1 MWLVISTRPDISNAV
16 RSVARYCFT
25 PKAIHW
31 NAALGIIAYIND
43 TSDIG
48 ITYQRGTSVGISSEI
63 FADADYANW
72 ASKATNRRSMP
83 GKVLCVEVHV
93 YVGFPGRRNVSHFR
107 HQKQSTLPLV
117 ILRNSCFQDK
127 CGVSYS
133 PVMECNAFQS
143 SKTIRAQCNSR
154 KTRCRTQ
161 MRSTLTSAIIV

>member
-25 PKAIHW
+25 PNVIHW

-48 ITYQRGTSVGISSEI
+48 ITYQRGTSVGISLEI

-83 GKVLCVEVHV
+83 GKVIICGGACVCW
-93 YVGFPGRRNVSHFR
+93 FS
-107 HQKQSTLPLV
+107 
-117 ILRNSCFQDK
+117 
-127 CGVSYS
+127 
-133 PVMECNAFQS
+133 
-143 SKTIRAQCNSR
+143 
-154 KTRCRTQ
+154 RTQ
-161 MRSTLTSAIIV
+161 KRVTLSTSKAEYVALGDTAKELFLRQVWRFMLPGNGM